1 MINSQAPDVPELA
14 HRGIFRLSR
23 LSVNS
28 YHKTAKK
35 YYPLFCPADPMKIIV
50 FLLSARET
58 QKTLK
63 KNLDSENTFYGF
75 YSIFSYLTIYIDF
88 VDFIFQD

>member
-1 MINSQAPDVPELA
+1 MIDPYQDITFNAGFGMKTTLQSVVDAGLLSAPEVRLTLENVNSQAPDVPELA

-50 FLLSARET
+50 FL
-58 QKTLK
+58 
-63 KNLDSENTFYGF
+63 
-75 YSIFSYLTIYIDF
+75 
-88 VDFIFQD
+88 